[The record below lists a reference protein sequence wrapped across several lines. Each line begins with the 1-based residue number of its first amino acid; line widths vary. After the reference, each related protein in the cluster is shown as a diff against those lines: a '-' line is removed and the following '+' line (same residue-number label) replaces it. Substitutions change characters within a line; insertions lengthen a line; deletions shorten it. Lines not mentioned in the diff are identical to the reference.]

1 MREAAHR
8 SHAPALIGLAV
19 AVWLAVASV
28 AGVFLYEEHQAAL
41 ARAKRSADALTRLL
55 DAHIARTYQAVDI
68 TLAGV
73 ADALHLAPDLQR
85 NDPQFRETLIGRV
98 RALQPYT
105 RALFVVGSNA
115 RVMHGTYHDS
125 AATPMLSLA
134 DRIYFQAHANDPSL
148 EGAIWPPLRS
158 RMRNDWFLAVT
169 RRIGDG
175 TRFRGIVVASL
186 EPRYFEAL
194 FDRLGLGSAYAVTLH
209 HRDGTLIA
217 RHPHREEQI
226 GKSFAAS
233 ALFAQ
238 HLPRAATGSYITD
251 SGLFSFERLVTYR
264 SLEGMPLV
272 VAMGQST
279 QAILKPWR
287 DMALAAAVALGAL
300 ALLLAALVMQF
311 LRQQRVRDLARERR
325 LQSEK
330 LEALGHLTGGV
341 SHDFANLLNVVSAS
355 LRVIQ
360 AESQDP
366 RRVREAAT
374 VGERAILRGA
384 QLVDRL
390 RAFSRRQALHVEP
403 ADLNVLITAGL
414 ELLRQAT
421 GQGVKLQ
428 TELAAAVARCL
439 LDETELEIA
448 LVNLLVNAKDA
459 GAKRIVLKTYDCTEQ
474 AKPPGWRG
482 ERPADY
488 VCLAVSDDGPGMS
501 PQVRRRLFEPYFST
515 KGTHGTGLGLAQ
527 VYGFLRQV
535 GGDVY
540 VESAPGKGTT
550 VFLMFPKAS
559 VTAPAP
565 GVDA

>member
-1 MREAAHR
+1 MRGAAQKP
-8 SHAPALIGLAV
+8 HAPALIGLAA
-19 AVWLAVASV
+19 AVWLAVAGV

-41 ARAKRSADALTRLL
+41 ARATRSADALTRLL

-73 ADALHLAPDLQR
+73 ADALRLAPELQR
-85 NDPQFRETLIGRV
+85 DEPEFKEALIGRV
-98 RALQPYT
+98 RALQPYA
-105 RALFVVGSNA
+105 RAIFVVGPGG
-115 RVMHGTYHDS
+115 RLTHDS
-125 AATPMLSLA
+125 YYPTTPEASA
-134 DRIYFQAHANDPSL
+134 RDRSYFQAHLKDPALKS
-148 EGAIWPPLRS
+148 AIWPPLRS
-158 RMRNDWFLAVT
+158 LMRNDWFLAVT
-169 RRIGDG
+169 RRIGDDG
-175 TRFRGIVVASL
+175 HFHGIVVASL

-194 FDRLGLGSAYAVTLH
+194 FDRLGLGSANAITLH

-217 RHPHREEQI
+217 RHPHREDQI

-374 VGERAILRGA
+374 VGERAILRGS

-403 ADLNVLITAGL
+403 ADLNVLITAGI

-439 LDETELEIA
+439 LDETELEVA

-474 AKPPGWRG
+474 ARPPGWRG
-482 ERPADY
+482 ERAADY

-515 KGTHGTGLGLAQ
+515 KGTQGTGLGLAQ

-550 VFLMFPKAS
+550 VFLIFPKAS
-559 VTAPAP
+559 ATAPAP